1 MMLSILVL
9 RIVAVFELAVAVVVA
24 VKLSKQMSLVFDQ
37 FSFAMLLFDSR
48 LMFHHCNWWLA
59 AHLHDQS

>member
-24 VKLSKQMSLVFDQ
+24 VELQMSLGFDQ
-37 FSFAMLLFDSR
+37 FSFAMLLFIVG
-48 LMFHHCNWWLA
+48 
-59 AHLHDQS
+59 

>member
-48 LMFHHCNWWLA
+48 LMFHHCN
-59 AHLHDQS
+59 